1 MLEDK
6 KSDYISY
13 QSGGTFEFKETSNDR
28 YYKGASIGRGS
39 KVDFIHAIK
48 ANPGVG

>member
-6 KSDYISY
+6 KSDYVSY
-13 QSGGTFEFKETSNDR
+13 QSGGTFEFKELKTDR

-39 KVDFIHAIK
+39 KVDFIK
-48 ANPGVG
+48 ATRKNPGVG